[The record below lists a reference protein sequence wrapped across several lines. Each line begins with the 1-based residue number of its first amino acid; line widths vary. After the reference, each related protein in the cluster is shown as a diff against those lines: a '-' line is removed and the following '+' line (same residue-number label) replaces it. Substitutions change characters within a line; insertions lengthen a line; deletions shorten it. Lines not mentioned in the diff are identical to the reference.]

1 MYSEKSA
8 SAYTG
13 ALEPTAPTTD
23 AGYFSLS
30 HNERSPG
37 YEPPKETHG
46 LAAVGARIGSGGS
59 KRAAAP
65 SVTAA
70 MKAARSAN
78 ACSDERY
85 CRLAFDMSGVGHD
98 SP

>member
-13 ALEPTAPTTD
+13 ADEPTAPTTD

-70 MKAARSAN
+70 MKAARSAS
-78 ACSDERY
+78 AWIR
-85 CRLAFDMSGVGHD
+85 AVG
-98 SP
+98 

>member
-23 AGYFSLS
+23 AGYLSLS

-70 MKAARSAN
+70 MKAARSAS
-78 ACSDERY
+78 A
-85 CRLAFDMSGVGHD
+85 
-98 SP
+98 